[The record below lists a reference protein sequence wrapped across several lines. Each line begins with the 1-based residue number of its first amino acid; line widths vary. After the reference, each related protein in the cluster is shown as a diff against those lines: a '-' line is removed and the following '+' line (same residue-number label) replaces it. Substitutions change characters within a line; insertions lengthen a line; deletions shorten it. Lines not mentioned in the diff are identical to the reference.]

1 MSTSNTPYITAFKEL
16 GWLVRVPVG
25 YTDVISP
32 KRLRYRQ
39 RLFSH
44 AQYDGAIQSFEAAT
58 LWRDL
63 NRLAGLPYNSRHPS
77 SSNGRQVSNK
87 IRIRGADLP
96 EGITD
101 TLQISKHVGRPT
113 RLITVQVMCDKKSRT
128 KSFCYGHSRTRGEAV
143 ALAKIALATFL
154 SEIEETLAGAGHVL
168 ASHNSVPMDM
178 DMGSQVYVS
187 PRERALTDNE
197 TKIRDLS

>member
-44 AQYDGAIQSFEAAT
+44 AKYDGAIQSFEAAT

-63 NRLAGLPYNSRHPS
+63 NRGVGLIYNDRSPS
-77 SSNGRQVSNK
+77 ANNGRLVSHK
-87 IRIRGADLP
+87 TRIRGADLP
-96 EGITD
+96 VGITD
-101 TLQISKHVGRPT
+101 TEQLSKNGIVIARK
-113 RLITVQVMCDKKSRT
+113 ITVQVMNNKRSRT
-128 KSFCYGHSRTRGEAV
+128 KSFSYGHSRTREEDV
-143 ALAKIALATFL
+143 TLAKIALNTFL
-154 SEIEETLAGAGHVL
+154 EEIEQALA
-168 ASHNSVPMDM
+168 D
-178 DMGSQVYVS
+178 GS
-187 PRERALTDNE
+187 
-197 TKIRDLS
+197 